1 MNLLRSLLIT
11 GLTCFS
17 SLSIAANQCQTIRFA
32 DVGWTDI
39 TATTAITSVILEGLG
54 YQTETKL
61 LSVPVTYKSLASG
74 DIDVFLGNWMPTMEN
89 DIAPYR
95 KKGTIDILGKN
106 LTGAKYTLA
115 VPRYVYE
122 EGVKSF
128 ADIAKYAN
136 KFQQRIYG
144 IEPGNDGNRI
154 IQDMID
160 QNAFKL
166 SEFKVVESSE
176 AGMLSQ
182 VKRAVKRKKWIV
194 FLGWEPHPMNTQF
207 DLVYLPGGD
216 QFFGPNLGGAEVYTN
231 VRKNFA
237 QECTNA
243 GQLLNNIQF
252 TLTMENAV
260 MDSILNQG
268 LSPKEASKQWL
279 RNNPKVLTQW
289 LENIKT
295 VDGKP
300 GHNAVTQSLKK
311 S

>member
-1 MNLLRSLLIT
+1 MNYIRSLLILS
-11 GLTCFS
+11 LTFFS
-17 SLSIAANQCQTIRFA
+17 SLVAADNQCKTIRFA

-39 TATTAITSVILEGLG
+39 TATTALTSVILEGLG

-95 KKGTIDILGKN
+95 KKDTIDVLSKN

-122 EGVKSF
+122 EGVKTF
-128 ADIAKYAN
+128 ADIVKYAN

-154 IQDMID
+154 IQDMIN

-166 SEFKVVESSE
+166 GEFKVVESSE

-182 VKRAVKRKKWIV
+182 VKRAIKRNQWIV

-216 QFFGPNLGGAEVYTN
+216 KFFGPNLGGAEVYTN

-243 GQLLNNIQF
+243 GQLLNNMQF
-252 TLTMENAV
+252 SLAMENAV

-279 RNNPKVLTQW
+279 RNNLKVLTQW

-300 GHNAVTQSLKK
+300 GHNAVTESLKQ